1 MTDDELE
8 ALLADMEASLHA
20 DVTAALDLVAQ
31 DFASAVGKA
40 DALTAASFRVSRIG
54 DMWKRRTASITTR
67 LRSIFRRGAQT
78 AADAV
83 DDTVRADDTAVA
95 LNAYLAAV
103 QPLLDAVGT
112 RLAEA
117 ATKALADGLEAGD
130 DTDALKAR
138 LLEVFGQEGAQ
149 LGAGRAERIAA
160 TEATR
165 AFNAGALAAAQA
177 MTGPDRPLVKQW
189 LTRRDDKVR
198 EAHADTDGQL
208 QLLDD
213 AFDVGGTPMQY
224 PGDPTAPAALTIN
237 CRCIMRVAAATQQEG
252 TASMATDDSDF
263 QSRMPPALK
272 AYWLT
277 GEGAAKIGWGTP
289 GSFDRC
295 VRNLRDDFPQDP
307 EGLCANLYHE
317 ATGHWPGQK
326 KGGAAAV
333 NPDGTVHT
341 GAMVALLPSDM
352 DMERLALEGGE
363 PADQLHVTMFYLGDS
378 VDWDDDARG
387 QVISNMANVARLI
400 GPVQAN
406 VFGASLW
413 NPGSDEPAYV
423 WSVGDDR
430 DAVGG
435 ARLADARYEVQYALE
450 DRHGGPDLPQQHSPW
465 VAHIC
470 AAYGKAD
477 LDAMAERVGP
487 VTLDRLV
494 VAFGGEWTVLP
505 LITDQRG
512 PYATQWEP
520 DVEPVAV
527 EPMEL
532 EPAPPMTWSTPGSTA
547 LAFEN
552 QQTGDGRVFAPGAL
566 YWEGSGPWPLQFAEE
581 MMGGHD
587 GARLAGGILGMGRD
601 GDRIA
606 AHGVMYQTSAGWEAA
621 SLLAQGAPLGV
632 SVDLDDVDLEMV
644 VADPG
649 GQLAAELAQCQACRA
664 MTTASAAAASTASSL
679 TDTAPVGADAGP
691 KTTASLSASGT
702 GGGSTQPVTPGSSGT
717 VDFPATPAVSAGSN
731 WSGGKQGFAVTAAGT
746 AEGTTTQTQSVGTT
760 SFVPTASQPQTLSA
774 SWPNKTDAAP
784 SAGPESSSSLTDG
797 TPRTWTTA
805 TTPDA
810 TASSSASSATP
821 DWDSSATTP
830 NGWSVPPHTC
840 ASTGE
845 VFYARL
851 ATASLLPLPDGGFRL
866 DGTTAADVTASGQT
880 LVSEASRMSFLVRAD
895 GRVPAAAFELSA
907 AAGDADRPD
916 GLVVDAQRSGE
927 YLMRITRGRI
937 RGATLVSIPAYADA
951 RIVLDNAAGYGL
963 AASAGDDVTASATSD
978 YDRVVKH
985 VVRTSLPSTAAS
997 VARYLK
1003 ISITAA
1009 RRHLARAARKGDLVK
1024 LHRGTYVAPTV
1035 TDEGDADADTATA
1048 SVADGLELGDSLT
1061 ASASGSVDLPVA
1073 DRDANWDGDAAK
1085 RRVLDWADG
1094 DCDKAGQAFA
1104 YRDDAVDDCG
1114 QANAWKLGY
1123 ADVVDGTLTIIPAG
1137 AAAALAAV
1145 NGARGGTEL
1154 GDDTE
1159 AVRTKLEAV
1168 RAHVNEATGGDGR
1181 DDMEASAWTAMR
1193 GMPAMPAEWF
1203 SDPTGLLE
1211 PGGPGVNYANGRI
1224 YGWVAQAGEPHAGH
1238 AKKITIDTLG
1248 NIDTTHF
1255 LRQRFILDDGT
1266 TVKAGAFTMNA
1277 GHHRDGAEC
1286 ETAACQFDDTRTV
1299 AGIVTVGMSDR
1310 GMWFSGAAAPWMSD
1324 WDRSVFMATQ
1334 PSYHMKKG
1342 PSGNWQLRA
1351 VLSVPV
1357 PGHSSALLASAVV
1370 ERSQAALTAAA
1381 MVAEVDDAIQAE
1393 QGRQD
1398 AEQAEQVTAAAPV
1411 AIDYDRLADSLV
1423 AAMARAEA
1431 KKLTEAAELEEL
1443 LAEGRTMD
1451 PANHQTGRA

>member
-8 ALLADMEASLHA
+8 ALLADLE
-20 DVTAALDLVAQ
+20 AALAEDIQAALTLTAH
-31 DFASAVGKA
+31 DFADAVNSATL
-40 DALTAASFRVSRIG
+40 LTAAGFSVSKISS
-54 DMWKRRTASITTR
+54 MWKRRVGGIMTR
-67 LRSIFRRGAQT
+67 LRKLAGRGAVT
-78 AADAV
+78 VV
-83 DDTVRADDTAVA
+83 DDLDADDIPTRD
-95 LNAYLAAV
+95 LDRQLKPYLEAT
-103 QPLLDAVGT
+103 QQLLDAVGT

-117 ATKALADGLEAGD
+117 ATKALAEGQEAGD
-130 DTDALKAR
+130 SIDQLQQR
-138 LLEVFGQEGAQ
+138 LVDLFTSDPEGTQ
-149 LGAGRAERIAA
+149 LGAGRAARIAM

-165 AFNAGALAAAQA
+165 AFNAGALAAAQEL
-177 MTGPDRPLVKQW
+177 TGPDRPLVKQW
-189 LTRRDDKVR
+189 VTRRDERVR
-198 EAHADTDGQL
+198 RAHADTNGQL

-237 CRCIMRVAAATQQEG
+237 CRCLMRVATATRQEG
-252 TASMATDDSDF
+252 TASMATDDTDF
-263 QSRMPPALK
+263 QSTMPPQLK

-277 GEGAAKIGWGTP
+277 GEGAAKIRWGTP
-289 GSFDRC
+289 GDFDRC

-307 EGLCANLYHE
+307 EGLCANLHHE
-317 ATGHWPGQK
+317 ATGLWPGDRRNL
-326 KGGAAAV
+326 AV
-333 NPDGTVHT
+333 NADGTPHT
-341 GAMVALLPSDM
+341 GAMVALLPSDL
-352 DMERLALEGGE
+352 DVQRLALEGGE
-363 PADQLHVTMFYLGDS
+363 PADQLHVTMFYLGDA
-378 VDWDDDARG
+378 VDWDDEARG
-387 QVISNMANVARLI
+387 QVISNMANVARMI
-400 GPVQAN
+400 GPVQAHI
-406 VFGASLW
+406 FGGALW

-423 WSVGDDR
+423 WNVGDAR
-430 DAVGG
+430 DVVGG

-450 DRHGGPDLPQQHSPW
+450 DRHGGPDMPQQHSPW

-477 LDAMAERVGP
+477 LEAMAERVGP

-520 DVEPVAV
+520 DLEPVAV

-532 EPAPPMTWSTPGSTA
+532 EAAPPMTWSTPGSTA

-552 QQTGDGRVFAPGAL
+552 QQTGDGRVFTPGAL
-566 YWEGSGPWPLQFAEE
+566 YWEGPGPWPLQFAEE

-632 SVDLDDVDLEMV
+632 SVDLDDVDIEMV
-644 VADPG
+644 D
-649 GQLAAELAQCQACRA
+649 
-664 MTTASAAAASTASSL
+664 AS
-679 TDTAPVGADAGP
+679 P
-691 KTTASLSASGT
+691 
-702 GGGSTQPVTPGSSGT
+702 
-717 VDFPATPAVSAGSN
+717 
-731 WSGGKQGFAVTAAGT
+731 
-746 AEGTTTQTQSVGTT
+746 EGVLE
-760 SFVPTASQPQTLSA
+760 AY
-774 SWPNKTDAAP
+774 
-784 SAGPESSSSLTDG
+784 
-797 TPRTWTTA
+797 
-805 TTPDA
+805 
-810 TASSSASSATP
+810 
-821 DWDSSATTP
+821 
-830 NGWSVPPHTC
+830 
-840 ASTGE
+840 
-845 VFYARL
+845 YARL
-851 ATASLLPLPDGGFRL
+851 VTASVVPLADGGFRL
-866 DGTTAADVTASGQT
+866 SGSTDAETTLRADGESGVVESTRVTITVGP
-880 LVSEASRMSFLVRAD
+880 D

-907 AAGDADRPD
+907 AAGDTDRQD
-916 GLVVDAQRSGE
+916 GLVVDRQTSGE

-963 AASAGDDVTASATSD
+963 AASAGDTATASASSD

-1145 NGARGGTEL
+1145 NGARGGTDL

-1255 LRQRFILDDGT
+1255 LRQRFVLDDGT

-1393 QGRQD
+1393 QDRQD